1 MGRTKFDERT
11 GANTRTRSASN
22 CSSAGSGDELSGPF
36 KSYDYKQSM
45 GLKRSAQG
53 CAWTSKTN
61 PNKMAKADA
70 FGNPNK
76 MAKADPY
83 GAWGQTFKSEANFKQ
98 MHWC

>member
-61 PNKMAKADA
+61 PNKMAKADPY
-70 FGNPNK
+70 G
-76 MAKADPY
+76 AKADPY